1 MSRTT
6 VDVQGFIDR
15 HPVSRFQLRILVL
28 CFLVAALDGLDTA
41 VGGFIAPVLREEW
54 SLTAAQLNPLLG
66 AVLLGL
72 MCGAFA
78 AGPLADRFGR
88 KRVLLVSVLIFAG
101 VSVVSAT
108 ANDVQALTVLRF
120 VIGLG
125 LGGALPNAVTLTSEY
140 CPARHRSL
148 MVTVMFCGFTL
159 GSALGGVLVAHWL
172 PMIGWRGVLLVSGLL
187 PLSCLPLLLLL
198 LPESVRFL
206 IARRNEPEH
215 MRRILRR
222 IAPLPEDATFHL
234 GTDQAKGSPVGQI
247 LSGRLRLGTW
257 MLWGSFFSGFVI
269 IYMMTNWL
277 PTLIKDSGW
286 SLSQAALG
294 SAMFQVGGTLGAVV
308 LGAAMDRLDAWRV
321 LTVAYV
327 GGALMMLV
335 VSQWYTY
342 FPVLVLCITAIGFC
356 ISGGQVGAN
365 ALAAGFYPTTSRA
378 TGIAWCHGV
387 GRVGSIGG
395 TLAGG
400 MLLEVGLGL
409 SGIFIWLTLPALLAA
424 ASALVMGRRY
434 RSATRLG
441 GVRNAAL

>member
-15 HPVSRFQLRILVL
+15 HPVSHFQLRILVL

-41 VGGFIAPVLREEW
+41 VGGFIAPVLRDEW
-54 SLTAAQLNPLLG
+54 GLTAGQLNPLLG

-72 MCGAFA
+72 MCGAFV

-88 KRVLLVSVLIFAG
+88 KRVLLMSVLIFAG
-101 VSVVSAT
+101 VSVVSST
-108 ANDVQALTVLRF
+108 ANDVQTLTVLRF

-148 MVTVMFCGFTL
+148 MVTLMFCGFTL

-187 PLSCLPLLLLL
+187 PLLCLPLLLMG

-206 IARRNEPEH
+206 IARRNVPEQVS
-215 MRRILRR
+215 RILRR
-222 IAPLPEDATFHL
+222 IASFPENVHFHL

-247 LSGRLRLGTW
+247 LRGRLRLGTW

-277 PTLIKDSGW
+277 PTLIKDTGL

-294 SAMFQVGGTLGAVV
+294 SAMFQVGGTLGAIM

-321 LTVAYV
+321 LTLAYL
-327 GGALMMLV
+327 GGALMMLA
-335 VSQWYTY
+335 VSQWYQY

-400 MLLEVGLGL
+400 MLLETGM

-424 ASALVMGRRY
+424 VSVWVMGRHY
-434 RSATRLG
+434 RRVSNLG
-441 GVRNAAL
+441 GARHAAL

>member
-1 MSRTT
+1 MSVIR
-6 VDVQGFIDR
+6 VDVQAFIDR
-15 HPVSRFQLRILVL
+15 HAVSRFQVRILVL

-54 SLTAAQLNPLLG
+54 GLTASQLNPLLG

-72 MCGAFA
+72 MIGAFA

-88 KRVLLVSVLIFAG
+88 KRVLLLSVLIFAG
-101 VSVVSAT
+101 LSVVSAT
-108 ANDVQALTVLRF
+108 ANDVQTLTALRF
-120 VIGLG
+120 LIGLG

-148 MVTVMFCGFTL
+148 MVTLMFCGFTL

-187 PLSCLPLLLLL
+187 PLVCLPLLLML

-206 IARRNEPEH
+206 IARRNVAEH
-215 MRRILRR
+215 IARILRR
-222 IAPLPEDATFHL
+222 IAPLPEGVTFHL
-234 GTDQAKGSPVGQI
+234 GADQAKGSPVGQI
-247 LSGRLRLGTW
+247 LRGRMRIGTW
-257 MLWGSFFSGFVI
+257 LLWGSFFSGFII

-277 PTLIKDSGW
+277 PTLIKDTGL

-294 SAMFQVGGTLGAVV
+294 SAMFQVGGTLGAIA

-321 LTVAYV
+321 LTVAYLS
-327 GGALMMLV
+327 GALVMLA
-335 VSQWYTY
+335 VSQWYQH

-387 GRVGSIGG
+387 GRVGSIAG

-400 MLLEVGLGL
+400 MLLDVGLGL
-409 SGIFIWLTLPALLAA
+409 SGVFLWLTLPALLAA
-424 ASALVMGRRY
+424 ASVLLMGRRY
-434 RSATRLG
+434 RSDASLG
-441 GVRNAAL
+441 GVRDAAL